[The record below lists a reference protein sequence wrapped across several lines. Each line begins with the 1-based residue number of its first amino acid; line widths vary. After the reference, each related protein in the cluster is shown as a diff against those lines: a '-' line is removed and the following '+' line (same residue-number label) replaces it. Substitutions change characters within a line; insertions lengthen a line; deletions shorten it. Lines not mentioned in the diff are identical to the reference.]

1 LFACVREPP
10 AAVIRRDL
18 RIMPPIPNVL
28 SVAPKRILVV
38 DDEPSVA
45 QTMRLILKIDR
56 HEVEVAE
63 DGATALA
70 MFEAGRHDLVIT
82 DFKMSN
88 MDGLE
93 LARAIRVLCPGQ
105 PIILVTAYLE
115 ALQSNQA
122 TLSDIN
128 TLLGKP
134 FSTGALR
141 AAVAALF
148 PPVKP

>member
-1 LFACVREPP
+1 
-10 AAVIRRDL
+10 
-18 RIMPPIPNVL
+18 MPPTPNVP
-28 SVAPKRILVV
+28 AITPKRILVV

-45 QTMRLILKIDR
+45 QTMRLVLSIDR
-56 HEVEVAE
+56 HQIEVAE
-63 DGATALA
+63 DGETALA

-93 LARAIRVLCPGQ
+93 LAQAIRKLCPGQ

-115 ALQSNQA
+115 ALQSNQSR
-122 TLSDIN
+122 LSDVN

-134 FSTGALR
+134 FSTAALR

-148 PPVKP
+148 PAV